1 MGPQVTTKVV
11 LVSGIYFP
19 DIGGPATYIPRLANR
34 LRSKGFL
41 VETISLAD
49 SEKILRPEEDWE
61 RTFIQRPQHKI
72 LRAYKVVRELIRGAR
87 NAQAILAN
95 GLFEEVGLSSLFLK
109 KKFVAKIVGDPVW
122 ERYSNIH
129 GRKITLEAF
138 NSGFKPPLK
147 FKIQRFLLRISLNR
161 FDTIYCPSA
170 QLASIVK
177 GWGVTRTICTIENGI
192 LCEPVAPASI
202 SERAGVI
209 SVSRLVSW
217 KNVNVLIQACTEAD
231 LPLTVIGD
239 GPERNSLVE
248 LSQTLQS
255 EVRFLGELSHEDV
268 KNRLRESKI
277 FALVSSYEG
286 LSFSLLEA
294 MNNSVPVVVSDCT
307 GNSQVVKNEINGLIV
322 PVLSISELKEKL
334 VRLNGDPGLA
344 EKLARNARELV
355 AERFCE
361 ELQLDKAIALL
372 KIES

>member
-1 MGPQVTTKVV
+1 MDPGVTNKVV

-41 VETISLAD
+41 VETISLTD

-61 RTFIQRPQHKI
+61 RKFIQRPQHKI
-72 LRAYKVVRELIRGAR
+72 IRAYKVVRELIRSASS
-87 NAQAILAN
+87 AQAILAN
-95 GLFEEVGLSSLFLK
+95 GLFEEVGLASLFLK

-122 ERYSNIH
+122 ERYSNTH
-129 GRKITLEAF
+129 GGKITLEDF
-138 NSGFKPPLK
+138 NSGFKSPLK
-147 FKIQRFLLRISLNR
+147 FRIQRLLLRVSLNR

-177 GWGVTRTICTIENGI
+177 GWGVKRTICTIENGI
-192 LCEPVAPASI
+192 LCEPVAPVPI
-202 SERAGVI
+202 SKRVGVI

-217 KNVNVLIQACTEAD
+217 KNVNILIQACAEAN
-231 LPLTVIGD
+231 LPLTIVGD
-239 GPERNSLVE
+239 GPEKNSLVK
-248 LSQTLQS
+248 LSQTLQT
-255 EVRFLGELSHEDV
+255 EVKFLGELPHEDV
-268 KNRLRESKI
+268 KKRLRNSRI

-307 GNSQVVKNEINGLIV
+307 GNSQVIENEINGLIV
-322 PVLSISELKEKL
+322 PALRVSELKEKL
-334 VRLNGDPGLA
+334 MRLHGDLDLA
-344 EKLARNARELV
+344 EKLSQNARDLI

-372 KIES
+372 KIEP